1 MSHKSLR
8 TLIENTVK
16 SIHDDVQY
24 SYGEETDFNQTRK
37 KGVIMVNLSPLVA
50 NSVFDD
56 NNVLNYS
63 KAWNIQMAVYKRDK
77 QDNVN
82 YGEILDATDDFID
95 RFVNKLNL
103 TETLTISGINQT
115 PFIKAL
121 ADILTGH
128 LLTMTV
134 TLNDSFEYCED
145 C

>member
-8 TLIENTVK
+8 TLIENTVR

-50 NSVFDD
+50 NTVFAD

-63 KAWNIQMAVYKRDK
+63 KAWNIQIAVYKRDK

-82 YGEILDATDDFID
+82 YGEILDETDDFID

-134 TLNDSFEYCED
+134 TLNDDFEYCED

>member
-37 KGVIMVNLSPLVA
+37 KGVIMVNMSPLVA
-50 NSVFDD
+50 NSVFAD

-63 KAWNIQMAVYKRDK
+63 KAWNIQMAVYKRDR

-82 YGEILDATDDFID
+82 YGEILDVTDDFID

>member
-8 TLIENTVK
+8 TIIENTVR

-24 SYGEETDFNQTRK
+24 HYGEETDFNQAKK
-37 KGVIMVNLSPLVA
+37 KGWVMVNLSPLVA
-50 NSVFDD
+50 NSVFAD

-63 KAWNIQMAVYKRDK
+63 KSWNVQMAFYKFDK

-82 YGEILDATDDFID
+82 YGEILDLTDALVDK
-95 RFVNKLNL
+95 FVTKLNL
-103 TETLTISGINQT
+103 TEILTISGINQT

-121 ADILTGH
+121 ADVLTGH
-128 LLTMTV
+128 LLTMTI
-134 TLNDSFEYCED
+134 TLNDDFDYCVD

>member
-50 NSVFDD
+50 NTVFAD

-63 KAWNIQMAVYKRDK
+63 KAWNIEMAFYKQDK
-77 QDNVN
+77 QDSLN
-82 YGEILDATDDFID
+82 YYELLDETDDFID

-103 TETLTISGINQT
+103 TQTLTISGINQT

-128 LLTMTV
+128 LLYMTV
-134 TLNDSFEYCED
+134 TLNDDFEYCED

>member
-50 NSVFDD
+50 NTVFAD

-63 KAWNIQMAVYKRDK
+63 KAWNIQIAVYKRDK

-82 YGEILDATDDFID
+82 YGEILDVTDDFID

>member
-8 TLIENTVK
+8 TLIEATVK
-16 SIHDDVQY
+16 SIIDDVQY

-50 NSVFDD
+50 NSVFAD

-63 KAWNIQMAVYKRDK
+63 KGWNIQMAVYKHDK
-77 QDNVN
+77 QNSLN
-82 YGEILDATDDFID
+82 YYELLDETDDFID

-134 TLNDSFEYCED
+134 TLNDNWNYCED